1 MRQLTEGIYTEG
13 VSASTRSRSSLPAL
27 KCGAYLAD
35 HHDTLTRLWIAS
47 FTWRTVVNTETAE
60 AAYLDPITV
69 GEVAGYF
76 IKNCTNRK
84 IDIVGRE
91 LGELGGKLLDKFGAC
106 HSK

>member
-1 MRQLTEGIYTEG
+1 MTLSPVFGLRPLRGGRWLIPK
-13 VSASTRSRSSLPAL
+13 LP
-27 KCGAYLAD
+27 KPRD
-35 HHDTLTRLWIAS
+35 
-47 FTWRTVVNTETAE
+47 
-60 AAYLDPITV
+60 LDPITV